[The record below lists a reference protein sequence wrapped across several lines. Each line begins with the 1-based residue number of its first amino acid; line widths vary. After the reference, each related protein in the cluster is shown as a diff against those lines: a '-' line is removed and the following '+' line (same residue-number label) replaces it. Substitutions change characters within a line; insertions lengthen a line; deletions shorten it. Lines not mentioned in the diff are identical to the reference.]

1 MTLLYPA
8 LAFFVL
14 MVKEE
19 MRRRACKSHEGE
31 GERKRSETTA
41 EFDGARSLGQVL

>member
-1 MTLLYPA
+1 
-8 LAFFVL
+8 
-14 MVKEE
+14 MVNEE

-41 EFDGARSLGQVL
+41 ELDGAHSLGAGVVERRKRGK